1 VAAALLLAIDRRGRG
16 LARLLAALATTVEAE
31 VGMRRSVEAD
41 RATPRTTARW
51 VVYITLAVCGGLV
64 IFDRE
69 YVEPFGS
76 PGGQVVL
83 AVIGGLFAAS
93 FAWMHRLTT
102 GGPARRFLPG
112 ETRAWI
118 S

>member
-1 VAAALLLAIDRRGRG
+1 MLFDLRGSGRRR
-16 LARLLAALATTVEAE
+16 TVK
-31 VGMRRSVEAD
+31 
-41 RATPRTTARW
+41 